1 MFLVENTHKEQS
13 MHIAGISDSQSNR
26 LTKAVLL
33 SQKLKDD
40 QVLHHK
46 VHLITQQLLYTLP
59 SKLRLLPE
67 EDCCEFLFYCYET
80 IEHYLTSYRKGNL
93 PYVGYITEVVR
104 KRSRYFMAYKRTQ
117 SNKERALLESEQKG
131 WDEPDYE
138 SCVAETKSYTT
149 LSSKVT
155 VDYSVMPSL
164 FEQLLNAPKCPEE
177 GQRQL
182 DEVQKRLQKKL
193 QQGVNRKR
201 FLIML
206 AISPHMTNLHL
217 LEEIASLLE
226 VDAHL
231 LNSFLSTAELQL
243 EKKQK
248 CKLQMEE
255 TSNRHFRR
263 IMEIQAELNGCINVT
278 KLQELKNLL
287 SWTERVHKTKVE
299 QIRSMEY
306 HLSHS
311 QISLLLGVPKGT
323 VASSVHYI
331 KALIQECMD

>member
-1 MFLVENTHKEQS
+1 MY
-13 MHIAGISDSQSNR
+13 IAGISDTQSNR

-33 SQKLKDD
+33 SQKQKDK
-40 QVLHHK
+40 QVLHNK

-80 IEHYLTSYRKGNL
+80 IEHYLTSYREGNL

-117 SNKERALLESEQKG
+117 KNKERALLESEKKL
-131 WDEPDYE
+131 WDDADYE
-138 SCVAETKSYTT
+138 SCVAETKTYTA
-149 LSSKVT
+149 LSSLST
-155 VDYSVMPSL
+155 VGYSVMPSL
-164 FEQLLNAPKCPEE
+164 FEQLLNAPKYHGSPLLK
-177 GQRQL
+177 L

-193 QQGVNRKR
+193 RQGVNRKR

-206 AISPHMTNLHL
+206 AISPQLTNLHL
-217 LEEIASLLE
+217 LEEIATLLE

-231 LNSFLSTAELQL
+231 LNRFLSTAELQL
-243 EKKQK
+243 EKKKK
-248 CKLQMEE
+248 CKTQMEV

-263 IMEIQAELNGCINVT
+263 IMEIQAELNGCVNDT
-278 KLQELKNLL
+278 KREELKNLL
-287 SWTERVHKTKVE
+287 CWTERVHRNKVE

>member
-1 MFLVENTHKEQS
+1 MY
-13 MHIAGISDSQSNR
+13 IAGISDTQSNR

-33 SQKLKDD
+33 SQKQKENL
-40 QVLHHK
+40 VLHNK
-46 VHLITQQLLYTLP
+46 VHLITQQLLYSLP

-80 IEHYLTSYRKGNL
+80 IEHYLATYREGSL

-104 KRSRYFMAYKRTQ
+104 KRARYFMAYKRTQ
-117 SNKERALLESEQKG
+117 KNKERALLESERKD
-131 WDEPDYE
+131 WDESHYE
-138 SCVAETKSYTT
+138 SCVAESKAYTP
-149 LSSKVT
+149 LSCMAT
-155 VDYSVMPSL
+155 VDYSAMPSL
-164 FEQLLNAPKCPEE
+164 FYQLLNAPKHHGPGEVP
-177 GQRQL
+177 L
-182 DEVQKRLQKKL
+182 NPVQKRLQGKL
-193 QQGVNRKR
+193 QQGANRKR

-231 LNSFLSTAELQL
+231 LNCFLSTAELQL
-243 EKKQK
+243 EKKQQ
-248 CKLQMEE
+248 CKRQMEE

-263 IMEIQAELNGCINVT
+263 IMEIQAEMNQCVSQA
-278 KLQELKNLL
+278 KREELKNLL
-287 SWTERVHKTKVE
+287 SWTERVHRSKIE

-311 QISLLLGVPKGT
+311 QISKLLGIPKGT

>member
-1 MFLVENTHKEQS
+1 MY
-13 MHIAGISDSQSNR
+13 IAGISDTQSDR

-33 SQKLKDD
+33 SQKQKENL
-40 QVLHHK
+40 VLHNR

-80 IEHYLTSYRKGNL
+80 IEHYLTSYREGNL
-93 PYVGYITEVVR
+93 PYIGYITEVVR
-104 KRSRYFMAYKRTQ
+104 KRSRYFMAYKRTKK
-117 SNKERALLESEQKG
+117 NKERALLESELKS
-131 WDEPDYE
+131 WNEDTYE
-138 SCVAETKSYTT
+138 SCAAESASYTP
-149 LSSKVT
+149 LSCIAT
-155 VDYSVMPSL
+155 VDNAVMPSL
-164 FEQLLNAPKCPEE
+164 FDQLLYAPKCHDASQVE
-177 GQRQL
+177 L
-182 DEVQKRLQKKL
+182 DEVQKRLQEKL

-243 EKKQK
+243 EKKKQ
-248 CKLQMEE
+248 CKKQMEE

-263 IMEIQAELNGCINVT
+263 IMEIQAELNGCVNPI
-278 KLQELKNLL
+278 KREELKSLL
-287 SWTERVHKTKVE
+287 KWTERVHKAKVE

-311 QISLLLGVPKGT
+311 QISVLLGVPKGT

>member
-1 MFLVENTHKEQS
+1 MY
-13 MHIAGISDSQSNR
+13 IAGISDTQSNR

-33 SQKLKDD
+33 AQKQKDNRD
-40 QVLHHK
+40 LHNK

-59 SKLRLLPE
+59 SRLRLLPE

-80 IEHYLTSYRKGNL
+80 IEHYLESYREGNL
-93 PYVGYITEVVR
+93 PYIGYITEVVR

-117 SNKERALLESEQKG
+117 KNKENALLESEQKG
-131 WDEPDYE
+131 WDEPEYDSY
-138 SCVAETKSYTT
+138 VAEEKTYTP
-149 LSSKVT
+149 LSCKAT

-164 FEQLLNAPKCPEE
+164 FEQLLNAPKFQGH
-177 GQRQL
+177 GQRKL
-182 DEVQKRLQKKL
+182 DEVQKRLQDKL
-193 QQGVNRKR
+193 HLGVNRKR

-206 AISPHMTNLHL
+206 AISPHLTNLYL

-231 LNSFLSTAELQL
+231 LNSFLCTAELQL
-243 EKKQK
+243 QKKQA
-248 CKLQMEE
+248 CKQLMEV

-263 IMEIQAELNGCINVT
+263 IMEIQAELNQCANES
-278 KLQELKNLL
+278 KREELMNLL
-287 SWTERVHKTKVE
+287 SWTGRVHKAKVE

>member
-1 MFLVENTHKEQS
+1 MY
-13 MHIAGISDSQSNR
+13 IAGISDTQSNR

-33 SQKLKDD
+33 SQKQKDD
-40 QVLHHK
+40 QVLHDK

-80 IEHYLTSYRKGNL
+80 IEHYLTSYRQGNL

-117 SNKERALLESEQKG
+117 KNKERALLESEQKLWG
-131 WDEPDYE
+131 ESDYGT
-138 SCVAETKSYTT
+138 CVAETKTYTA
-149 LSSKVT
+149 LSSLAT
-155 VDYSVMPSL
+155 VDNAVMPSL
-164 FEQLLNAPKCPEE
+164 FDQLLYAPKYQGF
-177 GQRQL
+177 GQVQL

-193 QQGVNRKR
+193 QQVVNRKR

-206 AISPHMTNLHL
+206 AISPHLTNLYL

-243 EKKQK
+243 EKKRK
-248 CKLQMEE
+248 CKQQMEE

-263 IMEIQAELNGCINVT
+263 IMEIQAELNACINMA
-278 KLQELKNLL
+278 KQEELKNLL
-287 SWTERVHKTKVE
+287 CWTERVHKTKIE

>member
-1 MFLVENTHKEQS
+1 MY
-13 MHIAGISDSQSNR
+13 IAGISEKQSNR

-33 SQKLKDD
+33 LQK
-40 QVLHHK
+40 QRENHVLHNK

-67 EDCCEFLFYCYET
+67 EDCSEFLLYCYGT
-80 IEHYLTSYRKGNL
+80 IDHYIASYRKGNL
-93 PYVGYITEVVR
+93 PYIGYITEVVR
-104 KRSRYFMAYKRTQ
+104 MRTRYFMAYKRTQ
-117 SNKERALLESEQKG
+117 INKERALLESEKKG

-138 SCVAETKSYTT
+138 SCVAETKSYTP
-149 LSSKVT
+149 LSSCIAT

-164 FEQLLNAPKCPEE
+164 FEQLLNAPKHHDAS
-177 GQRQL
+177 QVQL
-182 DEVQKRLQKKL
+182 DEGQKRLQKKL

-201 FLIML
+201 FIILL
-206 AISPHMTNLHL
+206 AISPHLTNLYL

-231 LNSFLSTAELQL
+231 LNSYLSTAELLL
-243 EKKQK
+243 EKKRK
-248 CKLQMEE
+248 CKQQMEE

-263 IMEIQAELNGCINVT
+263 IMEIQAELNQCVSIQ
-278 KLQELKNLL
+278 KQEKLKNLL
-287 SWTERVHKTKVE
+287 SWTERVHRIKIE
-299 QIRSMEY
+299 QIRSIEY
-306 HLSHS
+306 HLSQS

>member
-1 MFLVENTHKEQS
+1 MY
-13 MHIAGISDSQSNR
+13 IAGISDTQSNR

-33 SQKLKDD
+33 SQKQKEN

-59 SKLRLLPE
+59 SKLKLLPE

-80 IEHYLTSYRKGNL
+80 IEHYLSSYREGNL

-117 SNKERALLESEQKG
+117 KNKERALLESEQKL

-138 SCVAETKSYTT
+138 DCVAETKSYTT
-149 LSSKVT
+149 LSSLAT

-164 FEQLLNAPKCPEE
+164 FEQLLYAPKYLGN

-243 EKKQK
+243 EKKKQ
-248 CKLQMEE
+248 CKKKMEQ

-263 IMEIQAELNGCINVT
+263 IMEIQAELNGCVNT
-278 KLQELKNLL
+278 KKQEELKNLL
-287 SWTERVHKTKVE
+287 SWTERVHRTKVE

>member
-1 MFLVENTHKEQS
+1 MY
-13 MHIAGISDSQSNR
+13 IAGISDTQSNR

-33 SQKLKDD
+33 SQKQKEN
-40 QVLHHK
+40 QVLHNK

-67 EDCCEFLFYCYET
+67 EDCCEFLLYCYET
-80 IEHYLTSYRKGNL
+80 IEHYLTSYREGNL
-93 PYVGYITEVVR
+93 PYIGYITEVVR

-117 SNKERALLESEQKG
+117 KNKERALLESEQKL
-131 WDEPDYE
+131 WDEPDLE
-138 SCVAETKSYTT
+138 SCVAETKTYTPLSYIA
-149 LSSKVT
+149 T

-164 FEQLLNAPKCPEE
+164 FDQVLNAPKYHDAS
-177 GQRQL
+177 QIQL
-182 DEVQKRLQKKL
+182 DKVQKRLQKKL
-193 QQGVNRKR
+193 QQRVNRKR

-206 AISPHMTNLHL
+206 AISPHMTNLYL

-226 VDAHL
+226 VDVHL
-231 LNSFLSTAELQL
+231 LNRFLSTAELQL
-243 EKKQK
+243 QEKQK
-248 CKLQMEE
+248 CKQQMEE

-263 IMEIQAELNGCINVT
+263 IMEIQAELNLCINST
-278 KLQELKNLL
+278 KQEELKNLL
-287 SWTERVHKTKVE
+287 SWTERVHRTKVE

>member
-1 MFLVENTHKEQS
+1 
-13 MHIAGISDSQSNR
+13 MHIAGISDTQSDR

-33 SQKLKDD
+33 SQKQQEN
-40 QVLHHK
+40 QVLHNK

-67 EDCCEFLFYCYET
+67 EECCEFLLYCYGT
-80 IEHYLTSYRKGNL
+80 IEHYLSSYREGNL
-93 PYVGYITEVVR
+93 PYIGYITEVVR

-117 SNKERALLESEQKG
+117 KIKERALLESERKG
-131 WDEPDYE
+131 WDESDYE
-138 SCVAETKSYTT
+138 SCVAESKSYTP
-149 LSSKVT
+149 LSSIAC
-155 VDYSVMPSL
+155 VDTSVMPSL
-164 FEQLLNAPKCPEE
+164 FEQLLNAPKCHAASPL
-177 GQRQL
+177 QL
-182 DEVQKRLQKKL
+182 DEVQQRLQKKL

-226 VDAHL
+226 VDARL
-231 LNSFLSTAELQL
+231 LNSFLCTAELQL

-248 CKLQMEE
+248 CKQQMLE

-263 IMEIQAELNGCINVT
+263 IMEIQAELNGCVSSP
-278 KLQELKNLL
+278 KREELKNLL
-287 SWTERVHKTKVE
+287 MWTERVHRIKVE

-311 QISLLLGVPKGT
+311 QISQLLGVPKGT